1 MYHHV
6 IIYVM
11 TASTFSFLNYICLWV
26 LQDAIQIDKDL
37 LQNSARALETLV
49 SVGMRM
55 GVSKKEILQTE
66 LPSLEACVIA
76 A

>member
-1 MYHHV
+1 
-6 IIYVM
+6 M

-26 LQDAIQIDKDL
+26 LQDAIQIDEDL

-66 LPSLEACVIA
+66 LPSLEDCVIA